1 MEILYIGWCFS
12 RNTLCL
18 GDCFSRLVSP
28 ELMIAVLGDATSK
41 YAFLLFSFL
50 CKCFYMKMCSS
61 SNQFG
66 LDSYSYVS
74 KEVLSGCEKDRVI
87 VAHKITRVI
96 FSRLRAFGH

>member
-1 MEILYIGWCFS
+1 MVSAEQMIAM
-12 RNTLCL
+12 L
-18 GDCFSRLVSP
+18 GDV
-28 ELMIAVLGDATSK
+28 ESK
-41 YAFLLFSFL
+41 YAFLLFAFL
-50 CKCFYMKMCSS
+50 CKCLYMKIWSL